1 MKLKNPLKNF
11 EKNLEKN
18 KNLVKVKLA
27 AIAKDEAAYI
37 PLWVYHHL
45 RFGFDSID
53 LWINA
58 SNDNSIEILKKIKEK
73 NSVKINFFDA
83 DNFLKKCLNEN
94 KNFQVE
100 AYNAIYKL
108 SKDQGFTHLIFLDL
122 DEYWMPKNGIT
133 CIQDFVKN
141 FQKADAISFKWYL
154 DTPSPDTKK
163 FPLPVDCKLLQ
174 RNRHVK
180 TLLKISERVKK
191 IDIHNH
197 QIENGNYML
206 ADGSV
211 FRDTDQ
217 DQHERALVAVD
228 DFHKNKDSIEDFF
241 ILHMLYRS
249 ETEYL
254 STLLRGRGH
263 TGDVDVFK
271 MNRWGYICDSGSMPG
286 FEIKI
291 PSEVISGYCD
301 GFDEFLYDCDLK
313 ALLLDS
319 VAYIEDRY
327 NRLISIL
334 KDQPY
339 LIDKKLQNQL
349 RGVRLPDDL
358 EIHRKE
364 IIQSSIDQIKLS
376 SNNSELEI
384 SGWGFGKDKVLN
396 IDAVLKDEM
405 LIKSKSIKRF
415 DRPDVSA
422 VHSEAALL
430 QPVGFKVNFD
440 LNFNDSILNNFC
452 ENTFHILLGFE
463 NGNSKLVE
471 VNAEDNFKKIP
482 STFVKY
488 FNPVVLL
495 ADALSLRGAGDL
507 GKSIELLKF
516 GAKHY
521 PKFLDQYEHAAFSK
535 ELVRTF
541 LNQAKFDDAFENIK
555 TYNIKESD
563 YVVIVA
569 RAYSK
574 FEDLENARLWWKK
587 VLEIFPKSSE
597 ALSFFESHPP
607 CPSGVV

>member
-1 MKLKNPLKNF
+1 MNLKNF
-11 EKNLEKN
+11 FSKTFSILKKSKNTIKI
-18 KNLVKVKLA
+18 KLA

-45 RFGFDSID
+45 RFGFDSMDI
-53 LWINA
+53 WINA
-58 SNDNSIEILKKIKEK
+58 SSDNSLEVLEKIKKKYPE
-73 NSVKINFFDA
+73 KINFFDA
-83 DNFLKKCLNEN
+83 NNFLKKCLNEN

-180 TLLKISERVKK
+180 TLLKISERVKT
-191 IDIHNH
+191 INIHNH

-263 TGDVDVFK
+263 TGDVNVFK
-271 MNRWGYICDSGSMPG
+271 VNRWGYICDSMSMPG

-291 PSEVISGYCD
+291 PSEVINDYCD

-334 KDQPY
+334 RDQPY
-339 LIDKKLQNQL
+339 LIDQKLQNQL

-364 IIQSSIDQIKLS
+364 IIKSSIDQIKLS

-396 IDAVLKDEM
+396 IDAVLKNEI

-440 LNFNDSILNNFC
+440 LNSSESILNDIYENNFC
-452 ENTFHILLGFE
+452 ILFGLKGGE
-463 NGNSKLVE
+463 SKLIE
-471 VNAEDNFKKIP
+471 LNIKDNHKKIP
-482 STFVKY
+482 SSFAKY
-488 FNPVVLL
+488 FDPVILL

-507 GKSIELLKF
+507 GKSIEFLKF

-521 PKFLDQYEHAAFSK
+521 PKFLDQYKHAAFSK

-541 LNQAKFDDAFENIK
+541 LNQAKFDDAFENVK

-597 ALSFFESHPP
+597 ALSFFESYPP
-607 CPSGVV
+607 YPSGVV

>member
-1 MKLKNPLKNF
+1 M
-11 EKNLEKN
+11 LEKN
-18 KNLVKVKLA
+18 KKPIRIKLA

-53 LWINA
+53 VWINA
-58 SNDNSIEILKKIKEK
+58 SNDNSIKILEKIKEK
-73 NSVKINFFDA
+73 NHIKINFFDA
-83 DNFLKKCLNEN
+83 DDFLKNCLNEK

-100 AYNAIYKL
+100 AYEAIYKL
-108 SKDQGFTHLIFLDL
+108 AEKQKFTHLIFLDL

-133 CIQDFVKN
+133 CIHDFVQN
-141 FQKADAISFKWYL
+141 FPKADAISFKWYL
-154 DTPSPDTKK
+154 DTPSLDTKK
-163 FPLPVDCKLLQ
+163 FPLPVDCNFLQ

-180 TLLKISERVKK
+180 TLLKISNRVKK

-197 QIENGNYML
+197 KIENGNYLL
-206 ADGSV
+206 ADGSI

-228 DFHKNKDSIEDFF
+228 DFRKNKDSIEDFF

-263 TGDVDVFK
+263 TGDVDIFK
-271 MNRWGYICDSGSMPG
+271 MNRWGYICDSGSIPG
-286 FEIKI
+286 FEIQI
-291 PSEVISGYCD
+291 PTELVSSYRD
-301 GFDEFLYDCDLK
+301 GFERFLDDCDLR

-327 NRLISIL
+327 SRLISIL
-334 KDQPY
+334 KDKPY
-339 LIDKKLQNQL
+339 IINKKLQEQL
-349 RGVRLPDDL
+349 RGVKLPDDL

-364 IIQSSIDQIKLS
+364 IIQSSIDQIRLS
-376 SNNSELEI
+376 ANNSELEI
-384 SGWGFGKDKVLN
+384 SGWGFGKNKVSH
-396 IDAVLKDEM
+396 IDAVLKNET
-405 LIKSKSIKRF
+405 LLKSKSITRF
-415 DRPDVSA
+415 DRPDVSV
-422 VHSEAALL
+422 VHPEAALL
-430 QPVGFKVNFD
+430 QPVGFKVSFD
-440 LNFNDSILNNFC
+440 LNLSGFILNDFH
-452 ENTFHILLGFE
+452 ENNFHILLGLE
-463 NGNSKLVE
+463 NGGSKLVE
-471 VNAEDNFKKIP
+471 VNAKDNLKKIP

-488 FNPVVLL
+488 FNPVALL
-495 ADALSLRGAGDL
+495 ADALNLRSGGDVD
-507 GKSIELLKF
+507 KSIELLEF

-521 PKFLDQYEHAAFSK
+521 PKFLDQYKHPAFSK

-541 LNQAKFDDAFENIK
+541 LNQEKFDAAFENIEK
-555 TYNIKESD
+555 YNIKKSD